1 MARAVLLFSSNAH
14 ANRLVAG
21 IPAAVRGAVLLHR
34 NDDFAGSD
42 AIIVSAP
49 GGWKATDWA
58 RDEWKR
64 LLPNVPVASSDP
76 HKEEYPAGTP
86 VMDAVSVLSG
96 EPVVL
101 ANREAVVHWL
111 DEGAQPR
118 DELARLSA
126 IGSDIVK
133 ATGKPTDGVV
143 SRYLNR
149 PISQWLS
156 KLLLKIP
163 GVTPFHATGLAAF
176 TAVLMAACLLFGGA
190 NGLIAGAILFHAAS
204 VIDGVDG
211 EIARATRRSSK
222 FGAKLDT
229 ITDGITNLAFLC
241 LSSLNLYWQGEL
253 QAASYGAIG
262 LGLLAIGLTA
272 LGLRSVAM
280 GGPFTFDAVKNNFR
294 SRPSK
299 ITTTLAA
306 ITSRDLYAAIFA
318 LTFALGFAEW
328 MLLIFACAVGIW
340 LITISAVL
348 LQTRSLASEPQAKE
362 RQN

>member
-34 NDDFAGSD
+34 NEDLAGSD
-42 AIIVSAP
+42 AIIISVP
-49 GGWKATDWA
+49 GGWRATNWA
-58 RDEWKR
+58 RDELIR
-64 LLPNVPVASSDP
+64 LLPDTEVISGDP
-76 HKEEYPAGTP
+76 QKDAYPAGTP
-86 VMDAVSVLSG
+86 VMDAVSVLCG

-101 ANREAVVHWL
+101 ANREAAAQWMN
-111 DEGAQPR
+111 EGPQ
-118 DELARLSA
+118 ARGEMAKLNA

-133 ATGKPTDGVV
+133 ATGKPSDGLV

-149 PISQWLS
+149 PISQAIS

-163 GVTPFHATGLAAF
+163 GVTPMHATGLAAF
-176 TAVLMAACLLFGGA
+176 TAVLMAACLLFGGVT
-190 NGLIAGAILFHAAS
+190 GLIAGALLFHAAS

-222 FGAKLDT
+222 LGAKIDT
-229 ITDGITNLAFLC
+229 ITDGITNLAFLS
-241 LSSLNLYWQGEL
+241 LSSLNLWWQGEV
-253 QAASYGAIG
+253 QAATYGAIG
-262 LGLLAIGLTA
+262 LGLLAVGLTA

-299 ITTTLAA
+299 ITTALAA
-306 ITSRDLYAAIFA
+306 ITSRDVYAAVFA

-328 MLLIFACAVGIW
+328 MLLVFAAAVAIW
-340 LITISAVL
+340 LVTISVVL
-348 LQTRSLASEPQAKE
+348 VQTRTQAGGSFTKE